1 MSCQPP
7 KNQGDWGPGQ
17 RPAKK
22 VQELHS
28 PLSMPESA
36 AVPTAK
42 NPTSTRTNTLT
53 GKENKPPRHL
63 PFAYASPWILAA
75 AIALLTAIVIFFAIN
90 NFQQGKRIM
99 AENLFHKGQAIL
111 RFVGAGSR
119 ASMMMGVPGTQQVQH
134 LLEQAT
140 GESGILYIA
149 VLGADGTIKAHSTP
163 SLVGSRLAHPLPPG
177 AAMPA
182 GGNSRV
188 ISGQDKDRIFEV
200 FGPFRPFR
208 GGHGQAAGRHRR
220 MTPPGQPAFNGTL
233 SPETERH
240 YPPLPEGSETWG
252 QGNSLAIVVGLDMTE
267 QEAVIRQD
275 LSHMASMSI
284 VMLLV
289 AMGGWT
295 ALLTAQSYRSSQK
308 TLRNMQAFTDL
319 LISRL
324 PVGIIA
330 TNAQNQIQTCNR
342 AAAALLGTEQEQVV
356 GEKADTLPGSF
367 SSLFEPA
374 GEKEE
379 IVEQEMLWP
388 PQSRYPAH
396 LHVSSMPIAD
406 RNGEKIGRVALIHDL
421 SEIKML
427 EEQVRRQD
435 RFVAL
440 GKMAAG
446 VAHEVRNPLS
456 SIKGFATLLGSR
468 FAERSEEREAADLLI
483 EQVERL
489 NRSITELLTYARPL
503 PLRMEEVEL
512 GSFIDDSLKLIHSDA
527 RELGVSVSRAI
538 DPEQRK
544 ISLDRDRMNQ
554 VLLNLYLNSLQA
566 MDNGGELRVTA
577 RNGSQESSTE
587 ITVQDT
593 GCGMTPEVLERAFD
607 PYFTSK
613 PQGTGLGLAMVY
625 RIIDEHGG
633 NVWISSRENQG
644 TTVTLTL
651 PSGPATRGRQG

>member
-1 MSCQPP
+1 M
-7 KNQGDWGPGQ
+7 
-17 RPAKK
+17 
-22 VQELHS
+22 
-28 PLSMPESA
+28 
-36 AVPTAK
+36 
-42 NPTSTRTNTLT
+42 T
-53 GKENKPPRHL
+53 GKDKKPPRHL

-75 AIALLTAIVIFFAIN
+75 AIAMLTAIVIFFAIN
-90 NFQQGKRIM
+90 NFQQRKRIM
-99 AENLFHKGQAIL
+99 NENLFNKGQAIV
-111 RFVGAGSR
+111 RFAGAGSR
-119 ASMMMGVPGTQQVQH
+119 ASMMMGVPATRQVQH
-134 LLEQAT
+134 LLEQAA

-149 VLGADGTIKAHSTP
+149 VLSADGTIQAHST
-163 SLVGSRLAHPLPPG
+163 SDLVGSRLAHPLPSG
-177 AAMPA
+177 ADMPT

-188 ISGQDKDRIFEV
+188 ITGEDKNRIFEV
-200 FGPFRPFR
+200 FAPFRPFR
-208 GGHGQAAGRHRR
+208 GGRGQFAGRHQH
-220 MTPPGQPAFNGTL
+220 MTPPGQPAFNGGL
-233 SPETERH
+233 APETGRH
-240 YPPLPEGSETWG
+240 YPPSPEGSETWK
-252 QGNSLAIVVGLDMTE
+252 QGDSLVIVVGLDMTE

-308 TLRNMQAFTDL
+308 TLLNMQAFTDL

-330 TNAQNQIQTCNR
+330 TNAQNQIRTCNR
-342 AAAALLGTEQEQVV
+342 AAATLLGTEQKQVV
-356 GEKADTLPGSF
+356 GKKADTLPGSF
-367 SSLFEPA
+367 GSLFGPA
-374 GEKEE
+374 GKGEE
-379 IVEQEMLWP
+379 LVEQEMLWP
-388 PQSRYPAH
+388 SESRHPAH

-427 EEQVRRQD
+427 EEQVRRHD

-446 VAHEVRNPLS
+446 VAHEIRNPLS

-468 FAERSEEREAADLLI
+468 FAEQSEEREAAELLI

-489 NRSITELLTYARPL
+489 NRSISELLTYARPL
-503 PLRMEEVEL
+503 PLHIEEVEL

-527 RELGVSVSRAI
+527 GELGVSVSRVI

-544 ISLDRDRMNQ
+544 ISLDRDRINQ

-577 RNGSQESSTE
+577 RNGSQEGSTE

-593 GCGMTPEVLERAFD
+593 GCGMAPEVLERAFD

-613 PQGTGLGLAMVY
+613 PRGTGLGLAIVY

-633 NVWISSRENQG
+633 NVWISSKENQG
-644 TTVTLTL
+644 TTVTMTL
-651 PSGPATRGRQG
+651 PSGPATKDGQG